1 NQISDRLVLPL
12 LPPKIISVAMLCKRF
27 LAAAGTKTP
36 GQKIWFYSI
45 RVPSGLIQKLVL
57 LSRRDRGTG
66 STLNWRFLARLPSVV
81 EVASHPFGTE
91 LIYTAFH
98 SFT

>member
-45 RVPSGLIQKLVL
+45 RVPKPFNTLSSVSVLI
-57 LSRRDRGTG
+57 
-66 STLNWRFLARLPSVV
+66 
-81 EVASHPFGTE
+81 
-91 LIYTAFH
+91 
-98 SFT
+98 